1 MSSFQ
6 GQQDI
11 ISMDSRAVNQ
21 TKANKTEGKFNL
33 YVDIQIRRG
42 KEQHVF
48 ANVTMQQKIAN
59 SSAWLYCSNGLDG
72 ICCVTAADVSLVGG
86 ATDEKEK
93 ALFELSYCCFH
104 HVRKHVL
111 GLDIVKPVSHVSSPR
126 QWFVSDNT
134 PVIGRE
140 SLQREQKE
148 RRVLRSPSE
157 GRVDNK
163 LWVKPGN
170 NLYLFPEGC
179 CCII

>member
-1 MSSFQ
+1 MW
-6 GQQDI
+6 GQP
-11 ISMDSRAVNQ
+11 VNQ
-21 TKANKTEGKFNL
+21 TKANRTEGKFNL

-48 ANVTMQQKIAN
+48 ANVTMQQKIAK
-59 SSAWLYCSNGLDG
+59 WLYCSNGLDD
-72 ICCVTAADVSLVGG
+72 ICRVTAADVSLVGG

-104 HVRKHVL
+104 RVRKHVL
-111 GLDIVKPVSHVSSPR
+111 GLDIVRPVSHVSSPR
-126 QWFVSDNT
+126 QWFVRDNT

-157 GRVDNK
+157 GLVDNK

-170 NLYLFPEGC
+170 NLYLFPEGG